1 ERIWLP
7 LLKAKLGDAW
17 QRTSAAFIWATIQ
30 RMYAA
35 RHSGHKHEMFG
46 YLPGGYGRTLAA
58 FRQRLVQLGVEI
70 RTGCRVA
77 GIGSGDSGMI
87 DVALQGDESV
97 SFDRVVVTTPAP
109 IAAQICPQLT
119 ADETNRLRS
128 IEYAGIL
135 CASLLLKKP
144 LAGYYVT
151 NITDP
156 APFTG
161 VIEMTALVD
170 PAEFGGRA
178 LVYLPKYVT
187 ADDPVWSKSD
197 DDIRADFLA
206 ALERLYPQFSRNDVL
221 AFRLSRV
228 RHVFALS
235 TLDYSRRVPPIETSI
250 PGLFLVNS
258 AQIVNSTLNVNETV
272 RLAESSLDALCRP
285 LSRDVPHE
293 TAKSLRTHSPTV
305 SPSTLVTNATARRE
319 LVARPG

>member
-1 ERIWLP
+1 
-7 LLKAKLGDAW
+7 
-17 QRTSAAFIWATIQ
+17 
-30 RMYAA
+30 M
-35 RHSGHKHEMFG
+35 
-46 YLPGGYGRTLAA
+46 
-58 FRQRLVQLGVEI
+58 
-70 RTGCRVA
+70 
-77 GIGSGDSGMI
+77 
-87 DVALQGDESV
+87 
-97 SFDRVVVTTPAP
+97 
-109 IAAQICPQLT
+109 
-119 ADETNRLRS
+119 RS

-187 ADDPVWSKSD
+187 ADDLVWSKSD

-235 TLDYSRRVPPIETSI
+235 TLDYGRRVPPIETSI